1 MSFSSGDWVAIA
13 FGSVALIR
21 WLFEKYLDKSETDEE
36 KLNKMRL
43 DFETYKAGAAER
55 EKNYAD
61 GISRIERSVRNL
73 QSQIRMVV
81 SGGSNKSLEI
91 REVGPDQ

>member
-1 MSFSSGDWVAIA
+1 MTFSSGDWVAIA

-21 WLFEKYLDKSETDEE
+21 WLFEKYLDKSENDED
-36 KLNKMRL
+36 KITQMRL

-55 EKNYAD
+55 EKNYTD

-73 QSQIRMVV
+73 QAQIRMVV
-81 SGGSNKSLEI
+81 TGGSNKNIEI
-91 REVGPDQ
+91 RDVTEQ

>member
-1 MSFSSGDWVAIA
+1 MTFSSGDWVAIA

-21 WLFEKYLDKSETDEE
+21 WLFEKYLDQSSSDED
-36 KLNKMRL
+36 KITQMRL

-55 EKNYAD
+55 EKNYTD

-81 SGGSNKSLEI
+81 SGGSNKSIEI
-91 REVGPDQ
+91 RDVSEQ